1 MEITNYREEDNT
13 LKFTLSGVD
22 VSIAN
27 AIRRVIISDIKT
39 LVFITVPYNNS
50 LITIH
55 KNTTRLNNEILKQRL
70 SCIPIHITDPNFPI
84 DDHIVEINKKNETDT
99 IQFVTTGDFKIK
111 NIKSDKYLSD
121 TVVKKI
127 FPRNPISKDFILFA
141 RLKPEISKDLKGEE
155 LKITAKMSWSN
166 ASENG
171 SFNVASTCSYKMTPD
186 PILQDQNWKKVEK
199 NFNAENIENEKK
211 NWYLLEGKRFYK
223 KNSFDFIIET
233 VGVFSNSN
241 IVYKAC
247 QIIID
252 KLKNLDISKITESA
266 STIENSYDIT
276 LNNEDYT
283 IGKILEYMLYSEFF
297 ENTKELQYIGFKK
310 FHPHDSHCIIRIAL
324 KEPDEDRIQGYI
336 TASIQ
341 QLQEIYQNIQKNFEH
356 SDVDS

>member
-1 MEITNYREEDNT
+1 
-13 LKFTLSGVD
+13 
-22 VSIAN
+22 
-27 AIRRVIISDIKT
+27 
-39 LVFITVPYNNS
+39 
-50 LITIH
+50 
-55 KNTTRLNNEILKQRL
+55 
-70 SCIPIHITDPNFPI
+70 
-84 DDHIVEINKKNETDT
+84 
-99 IQFVTTGDFKIK
+99 
-111 NIKSDKYLSD
+111 
-121 TVVKKI
+121 
-127 FPRNPISKDFILFA
+127 
-141 RLKPEISKDLKGEE
+141 
-155 LKITAKMSWSN
+155 
-166 ASENG
+166 
-171 SFNVASTCSYKMTPD
+171 MTPD